1 VVPSKCFER
10 REELSLPLLP
20 RRKDRKIQLGAKQ
33 KFNGGE
39 RNKMLTNKRIIIGF
53 TLITLIAGALIF
65 LGTSG
70 SASSLEGK
78 LVIKGSDT
86 VLPLAQAWA
95 EAFMKKHPDV
105 SISVSGGGSGVG
117 IAALLDGTCDI
128 ADASRELKPEEA
140 EKAKSLGIQ
149 IYDTKVAIDGISI
162 IVNPKN
168 PIKKITFSQLKDI
181 YSGKAQSWKEFGGPN
196 VKITAVGRDTASGTY
211 ELFREKILGEK
222 GQYAPTVIHT
232 PSNNAIATTVS
243 QDIGAIGYV
252 GVAYAE
258 KFAKSGKVK
267 IIAVAKDDKS
277 TPLMPTKD
285 NIKKGKYPL
294 FRYLHNYTRGKPQGL
309 IKAYLDFVLSPEG
322 QKIVEKVG
330 YIPIK

>member
-1 VVPSKCFER
+1 MSANKK
-10 REELSLPLLP
+10 SL
-20 RRKDRKIQLGAKQ
+20 IG
-33 KFNGGE
+33 
-39 RNKMLTNKRIIIGF
+39 LTIII
-53 TLITLIAGALIF
+53 LIAGTLFLI
-65 LGTSG
+65 GASG
-70 SASSLEGK
+70 SVSSLKGK

-95 EAFMKKHPDV
+95 EAFMQKHSDV

-140 EKAKSLGIQ
+140 EKAKSSGLEIHE
-149 IYDTKVAIDGISI
+149 TKVAIDGISI

-181 YSGKAQSWKEFGGPN
+181 YTEKVKSWKELGGPN
-196 VKITAVGRDTASGTY
+196 IKVTAVGRDTASGTY
-211 ELFREKILGEK
+211 ELFREKILGPK
-222 GQYAPTVIHT
+222 GEYAPTVIHT
-232 PSNNAIATTVS
+232 PSNNAIARTVS
-243 QDIGAIGYV
+243 QDVGAIGYV

-258 KFAKSGKVK
+258 KFTKRGKVK
-267 IIAVAKDDKS
+267 IIAVAKDNKS
-277 TPLMPTKD
+277 TPFLPTKD

-294 FRYLHNYTRGKPQGL
+294 FRYLYNYTRGKPQGL
-309 IKAYLDFVLSPEG
+309 AKAYLDFVVSSEG

-330 YIPIK
+330 YIPLK